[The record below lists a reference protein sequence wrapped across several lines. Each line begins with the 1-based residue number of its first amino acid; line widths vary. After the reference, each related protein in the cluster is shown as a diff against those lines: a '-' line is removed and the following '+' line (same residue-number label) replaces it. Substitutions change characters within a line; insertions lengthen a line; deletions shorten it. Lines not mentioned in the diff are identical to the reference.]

1 MQTLPE
7 KPPTDIGA
15 FLTKGSISDHDL
27 QKEVSEYNRRYLFW
41 DELKYRV
48 KDPEKRKVIW
58 GLMKFL
64 RMLRYEHV
72 SFKCLTLTYSFIPEI
87 VRGLHFIDRY
97 LSGTIRIHNKT
108 IKLEQSYIINSLMEE
123 AIASSILEGAVTTRK
138 KAKDML
144 LKGRK
149 PKTNS
154 DQMILNNYEAMRF
167 ILENKDEP
175 LSKEMILEIH
185 RIVTK
190 GTIED
195 ELVGVFRSTDDIV
208 VADPVTGTIYH
219 TPPDCVKI
227 DEFIQEMCN
236 FANRIEK
243 SAKQSAGEFT
253 HPVIKGIIL
262 HYLIGYL
269 HPFNDGNGRT
279 ARSIFY
285 WYVLSHGYWL
295 FEYMPISRIIL
306 RSKKKYGLSYLY
318 TEYDENDLTYFINY
332 NIGCLQ
338 EALEDLLK
346 FLEKKQSEQN
356 ATKAI
361 IKKIE
366 NINPRQA
373 NILRY
378 MMEHSDE
385 YYTIRQIV
393 HMYGIVYQTAR
404 TDLLHLVT
412 IGYLKIEKRGREF
425 LFIFNTNS
433 EIWNPKQEEQKIE
446 NQVVDTKQR
455 QLDDFPKGTNDPE

>member
-7 KPPTDIGA
+7 KPPADIGP
-15 FLTKGSISDHDL
+15 FLTDGRIQDHDL

-48 KDPEKRKVIW
+48 KDPEKRKIIW
-58 GLMKFL
+58 GLMKFI
-64 RMLRYEHV
+64 RMSRYEPV
-72 SFKCLTLTYSFIPEI
+72 SFKCFTLTYSFIPEI
-87 VRGLHFIDRY
+87 VKGLHFIDRY
-97 LSGTIRIHNKT
+97 LSGTIRIHNKA

-149 PKTNS
+149 PQTNS
-154 DQMILNNYEAMRF
+154 DQMVLNNYEAMRF
-167 ILENKDEP
+167 IFDNKDEP

-195 ELVGVFRSTDDIV
+195 KLVGVFRSTDDIV
-208 VADPVTGTIYH
+208 VADPVSGTIYH

-227 DEFIQEMCN
+227 DEFIQEICN
-236 FANRIEK
+236 FANQVEK
-243 SAKQSAGEFT
+243 SGKPSVEEFT

-285 WYVLSHGYWL
+285 WYVLSCGYWL

-318 TEYDENDLTYFINY
+318 TEYDENDLTYFIHY

-346 FLEKKQSEQN
+346 FLEKKQREQH

-366 NINPRQA
+366 NVNTRQA

-385 YYTIRQIV
+385 YHTIRQIM
-393 HMYGIVYQTAR
+393 HMDGTVYQTAR

-412 IGYLKIEKRGREF
+412 MGYLKNEKRGREF
-425 LFIFNTNS
+425 LFIFNPDSN
-433 EIWNPKQEEQKIE
+433 IKNLKQEDQKLE
-446 NQVVDTKQR
+446 NYVTDTSQR
-455 QLDDFPKGTNDPE
+455 